1 MLENPGA
8 QIEADLV
15 FRRRE
20 LSDIFR
26 AIPSTISSPKTFPR
40 PTPSFARKNLP
51 VSVSLPL
58 LLSPMYSLYFLKRK
72 KKKSTTNSSPPPWEF
87 LLSIHFQFIVS
98 LLLLLLLEV
107 NTWSSFLWF
116 TFSSLLETRFER
128 RFVEE
133 IIRRDDFLGGRVFDC
148 SSSKSRGEEEV
159 EEGGVSAS
167 ILAPPPEIQA
177 GLD

>member
-1 MLENPGA
+1 
-8 QIEADLV
+8 
-15 FRRRE
+15 
-20 LSDIFR
+20 
-26 AIPSTISSPKTFPR
+26 
-40 PTPSFARKNLP
+40 
-51 VSVSLPL
+51 
-58 LLSPMYSLYFLKRK
+58 MYSLYFLKRK

-167 ILAPPPEIQA
+167 ILAPLPRFRRGSIKSFDTVGTRWTIRGKVASTTGESSNSVKKQHVARSQSWIVA
-177 GLD
+177 TLSFA

>member
-1 MLENPGA
+1 M
-8 QIEADLV
+8 
-15 FRRRE
+15 
-20 LSDIFR
+20 
-26 AIPSTISSPKTFPR
+26 
-40 PTPSFARKNLP
+40 
-51 VSVSLPL
+51 
-58 LLSPMYSLYFLKRK
+58 
-72 KKKSTTNSSPPPWEF
+72 
-87 LLSIHFQFIVS
+87 
-98 LLLLLLLEV
+98 

-128 RFVEE
+128 RFAEE

-167 ILAPPPEIQA
+167 ILAPSPEIQA